1 MDFLKKFHISG
12 ELNTKGQG
20 KPTTI
25 LLMAATL
32 PALQRT
38 FGSIEF
44 ARATFQNSSEFFCVM
59 YMFITA
65 FVFFGIIPALTIKFF
80 FSEPLKEYGIRL
92 GDWRWGLP
100 AVLIFFILISVILI
114 YPSSQTAEI
123 RSFFPYDK
131 SAGETIFSFIRLQFF
146 RGLLFYSAWEFFFR
160 GFILFGLRKYFG
172 DWMAICIQV
181 IPSCLWHLGLSAGE
195 IFISI
200 AAGLLFGVMAIRTR
214 SIFWPF
220 LLHYFI
226 GIILDLFIIFTG

>member
-1 MDFLKKFHISG
+1 MDLKKKFHFSDY
-12 ELNTKGQG
+12 LNTKGQG
-20 KPTTI
+20 KQTAI
-25 LLMAATL
+25 LLMAAIL
-32 PALQRT
+32 PALHRT

-44 ARATFQNSSEFFCVM
+44 ARETFQNSSEIFSVM
-59 YMFITA
+59 YMFVTA
-65 FVFFGIIPALTIKFF
+65 FIFFGVIPVLTIIFF
-80 FSEPLKEYGIRL
+80 FSEPIKEYGVRL

-100 AVLIFFILISVILI
+100 VVLILFILISVILI

-131 SAGETIFSFIRLQFF
+131 SAGETAYSFIRLQFF
-146 RGLLFYSAWEFFFR
+146 RGLLFYSVWEFFFR

-200 AAGLLFGVMAIRTR
+200 AAGLLFGVMAIRTK

-220 LLHYFI
+220 LLHYLI
-226 GIILDLFIIFTG
+226 GIILDLFIILTG

>member
-1 MDFLKKFHISG
+1 
-12 ELNTKGQG
+12 
-20 KPTTI
+20 
-25 LLMAATL
+25 MAAIL
-32 PALQRT
+32 PALHRT

-44 ARATFQNSSEFFCVM
+44 AQVTFQNSSEFFSVM
-59 YMFITA
+59 YMFVAA
-65 FVFFGIIPALTIKFF
+65 FIFFGIIPALTIKFF
-80 FSEPLKEYGIRL
+80 FSEPIKEYGIRL

-100 AVLIFFILISVILI
+100 AVLILFILISVVII

-123 RSFFPYDK
+123 RTFFPYDK
-131 SAGETIFSFIRLQFF
+131 SAGDTAYSFIRLQFF
-146 RGLLFYSAWEFFFR
+146 RGLLFYSVWEFFFR

-200 AAGLLFGVMAIRTR
+200 AAGLLFGAMAIRTR
-214 SIFWPF
+214 SILWPF
-220 LLHYFI
+220 LLHYLI